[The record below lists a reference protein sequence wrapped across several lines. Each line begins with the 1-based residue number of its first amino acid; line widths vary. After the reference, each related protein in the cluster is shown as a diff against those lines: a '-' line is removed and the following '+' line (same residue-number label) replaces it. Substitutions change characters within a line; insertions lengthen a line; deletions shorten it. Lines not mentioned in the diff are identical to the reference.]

1 MARYHIEEGNNDWMY
16 WVLGIG
22 AAWYLYSSG
31 FFTTLMNSFGTMLP
45 SASPVVNSQGQMPT
59 VPQQGITQVEPTA
72 VYSHDVNV
80 SSVDQYSQ

>member
-1 MARYHIEEGNNDWMY
+1 MARHHMEEGNNDWMY

-45 SASPVVNSQGQMPT
+45 RVLVLLLIVKGKCQQFHNRGLLKLSQRRFT
-59 VPQQGITQVEPTA
+59 VMM
-72 VYSHDVNV
+72 
-80 SSVDQYSQ
+80 